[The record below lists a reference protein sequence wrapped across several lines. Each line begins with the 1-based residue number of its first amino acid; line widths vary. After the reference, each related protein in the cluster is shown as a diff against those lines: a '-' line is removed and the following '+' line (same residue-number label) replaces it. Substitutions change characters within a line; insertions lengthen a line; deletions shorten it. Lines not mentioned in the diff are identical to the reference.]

1 MESKDN
7 VSECIYKTEIE
18 LQIQNKLVA
27 TERERRGETN
37 YGHGINILVNR
48 K

>member
-7 VSECIYKTEIE
+7 VSDCICKTEIE

-27 TERERRGETN
+27 TERERKERRDK
-37 YGHGINILVNR
+37 LQAWD
-48 K
+48 

>member
-7 VSECIYKTEIE
+7 VSECRYKTEIE

-27 TERERRGETN
+27 TERERKERRDK
-37 YGHGINILVNR
+37 LQAWD
-48 K
+48 